1 VDGRMAWT
9 PEIWMVRLAAG
20 LVPGAWCPSG
30 RVRVLGL
37 ANSESKFIL
46 YETYK
51 SGPTCHILADSPSV
65 SGYGATEN
73 IHMPTVPDGH
83 NT

>member
-1 VDGRMAWT
+1 MAWT
-9 PEIWMVRLAAG
+9 PGIWMVRLAAG
-20 LVPGAWCPSG
+20 LVPGVWCPGG

-51 SGPTCHILADSPSV
+51 SESTFHILAGSLSV
-65 SGYGATEN
+65 SGHGATEN
-73 IHMPTVPDGH
+73 
-83 NT
+83 NTHAHRT

>member
-1 VDGRMAWT
+1 LDAWNLDGR
-9 PEIWMVRLAAG
+9 LAQ
-20 LVPGAWCPSG
+20 AWCPGG

-51 SGPTCHILADSPSV
+51 SRPTCHILAGFPLG
-65 SGYGATEN
+65 SGYEATEN
-73 IHMPTVPDGH
+73 ILTPTVPDGH
-83 NT
+83 NK